1 MPTEKKTKPIPF
13 TSNIVKAALRDAR
26 ARVETARAD
35 GMIPG
40 LAIRT
45 WKDGTCKWSV
55 RTRLYDKQRRYDL
68 GQVCEGDRDKVPA
81 ICLKTARSRAFKVKE
96 ICGAGLLPT
105 RQLEA
110 WAAGTTVERLERDAP
125 PSWEWDHAKKEF
137 FAWLKAKRRPDTLK
151 DYRTKLRDPVFND
164 LAGRA
169 VASMTANE
177 LLRRCQLIADRGH
190 EPMATGA
197 KRTIS
202 AFFSWLSHFDRQH
215 LTNVK
220 PGMFI
225 KAGGIEADRDEIGD
239 PTKPFNPEDE
249 AAAKKVPSPIELG
262 RALVVARS
270 GVLPEIAGLGIQVL
284 LGSVQRRH
292 AVTGASGHRMKRF
305 PEKPLEE
312 AWFVPP
318 YFRKTGRSKRSGSS
332 HLVPLVGWV
341 AEAIRTLDRK
351 IPHEDDA
358 NPFLFPQRRKGRQRD
373 DDEFEI
379 DNPTTGEK
387 MHRHRTESFLNRWL
401 ESIPGI
407 DFSTHGGRYAFT
419 TYGEGQLG
427 FKKSEGKIIL
437 DHMEGV
443 EPDDVT
449 GLYYSTDPAIARK
462 REMMTAWVNF
472 LDRCAAAAIAADP
485 LLLDTQHLQEAVF
498 MQKYCRDNDDRLKR
512 RIAYCEKRRIPLWG
526 VGAPE
531 LRDAA

>member
-1 MPTEKKTKPIPF
+1 MPTVKKTKPVPF
-13 TSNIVKAALRDAR
+13 TAAVVKAALRDACAGVEG
-26 ARVETARAD
+26 ARSDT
-35 GMIPG
+35 MMPG
-40 LAIRT
+40 LSVRT
-45 WKDGTCKWSV
+45 WTDGTCKWSV
-55 RTRLYDKQRRYDL
+55 RTRLYNKQRRYDL
-68 GQVCEGDRDKVPA
+68 GQVCEGDRDETPA

-96 ICGAGLLPT
+96 MCSAGLRPD

-125 PSWEWDHAKKEF
+125 RSWEWGHAKKEF
-137 FAWLKAKRRPDTLK
+137 FAWLKAKRRPATLK
-151 DYRTKLRDPVFND
+151 DYKTKLRDPVFAD
-164 LAGRA
+164 LAGRT

-177 LLRRCQLIADRGH
+177 LLRRCQQIADRGH
-190 EPMATGA
+190 EPKANGA
-197 KRTIS
+197 KRTLS
-202 AFFSWLSHFDRQH
+202 TFFSWLAHFDRQE

-220 PGMFI
+220 PGLFI
-225 KAGGIEADRDEIGD
+225 KTGMIEVDRDEVGD

-270 GVLPEIAGLGIQVL
+270 GVLPETAGLGIQLL

-292 AVTGASGHRMKRF
+292 AVTGASIHRMKRF
-305 PEKPLEE
+305 PEQPLEE

-332 HLVPLVGWV
+332 HLVPVVGWA
-341 AEAIRTLDRK
+341 AEVVRTLDRK
-351 IPHEDDA
+351 IPYEDNA

-373 DDEFEI
+373 DSEFEI
-379 DNPTTGEK
+379 EHPTTGEK

-407 DFSTHGGRYAFT
+407 KFSTHGGRYAFS

-427 FKKSEGKIIL
+427 FEKSEGKIIL

-472 LDRCAAAAIAADP
+472 LDRCASEAIAADP
-485 LLLDTQHLQEAVF
+485 LLLDLEHLQEAVF
-498 MQKYCRDNDDRLKR
+498 MRKYCRKNDDRLKR
-512 RIAYCEKRRIPLWG
+512 RIAYCEKRSIPLWG
-526 VGAPE
+526 VGAPALLE
-531 LRDAA
+531 AA

>member
-1 MPTEKKTKPIPF
+1 MPSPF
-13 TSNIVKAALRDAR
+13 TANTVKAALRDAR
-26 ARVETARAD
+26 AGVEGAHSD

-40 LAIRT
+40 LQIRT

-68 GQVCEGDRDKVPA
+68 GQVCEGDRDEVPA

-96 ICGAGLLPT
+96 MCAAGLRPD
-105 RQLEA
+105 RQLDA
-110 WAAGTTVERLERDAP
+110 WAAGTTIERLERDAP
-125 PSWEWDHAKKEF
+125 PSWEWDHAKKQF
-137 FAWLKAKRRPDTLK
+137 FAWLKAKRRPTTLK

-190 EPMATGA
+190 EPKAKGA

-202 AFFSWLSHFDRQH
+202 AFWSWLSHFERQH
-215 LTNVK
+215 QTSVK
-220 PGMFI
+220 AGMFV
-225 KAGGIEADRDEIGD
+225 KAGNVEGDLIEVGD
-239 PTKPFNPEDE
+239 PTKPFDPAAE
-249 AAAKKVPSPIELG
+249 AAAKKVPSPRELG
-262 RALVVARS
+262 IALVVARS
-270 GVLPEIAGLGIQVL
+270 GVLPEMASLGIQL
-284 LGSVQRRH
+284 LIGSVQRRH
-292 AVTGASGHRMKRF
+292 AVTGASIHRMKRF
-305 PEKPLEE
+305 PEEPTEQ

-318 YFRKTGRSKRSGSS
+318 YFRKTGRTKRSGSS

-341 AEAIRTLDRK
+341 AEVVRTLDRK
-351 IPHEDDA
+351 IPHVDDA

-379 DNPTTGEK
+379 ENPTAGEK

-401 ESIPGI
+401 ESVPGI
-407 DFSTHGGRYAFT
+407 DFSTHGGRYAFET
-419 TYGEGQLG
+419 HGEAQLG
-427 FKKSEGKIIL
+427 FQKSEGKIIL

-449 GLYYSTDPAIARK
+449 GLYYSSDPAIARK

-472 LDRCAAAAIAADP
+472 LDRCAAEAIAADP
-485 LLLDTQHLQEAVF
+485 LLLNTEHLQEAVF
-498 MQKYCRDNDDRLKR
+498 MQKYCQKNDDRLKR

-526 VGAPE
+526 NGSPALE
-531 LRDAA
+531 KAA